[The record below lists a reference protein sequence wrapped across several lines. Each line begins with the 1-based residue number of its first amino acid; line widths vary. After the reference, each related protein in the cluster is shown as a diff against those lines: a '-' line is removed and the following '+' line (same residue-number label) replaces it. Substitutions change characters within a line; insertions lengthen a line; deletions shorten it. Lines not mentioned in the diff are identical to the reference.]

1 MHATNIRV
9 RTDGDLVEG
18 PRHHGDE
25 HIEQYDH
32 GPPVVDS
39 EHYVSET
46 LGESTL
52 VTLAKLHRPRILQ
65 PEHRPVDRAKRV
77 LQTATRTANGNKYQL
92 SQMDPRDALSH
103 AMMRIVLYYYC
114 YYYFLTLG
122 SI

>member
-32 GPPVVDS
+32 GSPVVDS

-52 VTLAKLHRPRILQ
+52 ITLAKLHRPRILQ
-65 PEHRPVDRAKRV
+65 PEYRPVDRAKRV
-77 LQTATRTANGNKYQL
+77 LQTATHTANGNNGNADGPARRAASCDDAHRAVL
-92 SQMDPRDALSH
+92 LLLLLFFNPR
-103 AMMRIVLYYYC
+103 
-114 YYYFLTLG
+114 
-122 SI
+122 